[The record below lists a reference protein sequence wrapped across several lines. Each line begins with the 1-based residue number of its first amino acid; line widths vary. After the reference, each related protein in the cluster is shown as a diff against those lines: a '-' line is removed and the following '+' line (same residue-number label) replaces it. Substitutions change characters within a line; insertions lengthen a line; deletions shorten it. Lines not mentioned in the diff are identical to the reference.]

1 MDILESLKEKDKRVF
16 MYMRISAS
24 FAFLT
29 TLLLMVV
36 DREFQ
41 YFEVPII
48 VVDLIYLANAVFWI
62 FLTIFS
68 VWYAKIKKEIST
80 LEKE

>member
-1 MDILESLKEKDKRVF
+1 

-29 TLLLMVV
+29 ILLKMVV

-48 VVDLIYLANAVFWI
+48 VVDLIYLANPVFWI

-68 VWYAKIKKEIST
+68 VWYGTIKKEISVI
-80 LEKE
+80 EKE

>member
-1 MDILESLKEKDKRVF
+1 MVNLESLKEKEKRVF

-48 VVDLIYLANAVFWI
+48 VVDLFYLANPVFWI
-62 FLTIFS
+62 FLTIFT
-68 VWYAKIKKEIST
+68 VWYNTIKKEISVI
-80 LEKE
+80 EKE